1 MSIVHIAR
9 PAIRAL
15 KPYVAAEQL
24 DDTVRLNANESP
36 WACQTDSFRRPLNRY
51 PEIRP
56 TGVRARLAS
65 YYQVES
71 GQLIVTRGS
80 SEAIDML
87 LRVFC
92 RDGQDNIVTIAPGF
106 SMYAHYAHIQ
116 GASVRTVNADPAADF
131 VFSARDVIN
140 ACDDNSRV
148 IFLCNPN
155 NPTGTRI
162 AIEILETVL
171 DARSGQSAVVV
182 DEAYIEFAEGT
193 TAISLLRDYPNLIVL
208 RTLSKALAAAGAR
221 CGVALG
227 DPDVISL
234 LDAVQAP
241 YAIATPVAE
250 WIEDALA
257 TDGLRDAAQRVGE
270 IISERN
276 RMAAALG
283 QLPCVRKVW
292 RSDANFLLVRVVS
305 AVSVLAQARG
315 DGILLR
321 HFAGELAD
329 CVRITIGSQVD
340 NDRLL
345 SCLAQ
350 VKD

>member
-1 MSIVHIAR
+1 
-9 PAIRAL
+9 
-15 KPYVAAEQL
+15 
-24 DDTVRLNANESP
+24 
-36 WACQTDSFRRPLNRY
+36 
-51 PEIRP
+51 
-56 TGVRARLAS
+56 
-65 YYQVES
+65 
-71 GQLIVTRGS
+71 
-80 SEAIDML
+80 
-87 LRVFC
+87 
-92 RDGQDNIVTIAPGF
+92 
-106 SMYAHYAHIQ
+106 
-116 GASVRTVNADPAADF
+116 
-131 VFSARDVIN
+131 
-140 ACDDNSRV
+140 
-148 IFLCNPN
+148 
-155 NPTGTRI
+155 
-162 AIEILETVL
+162 
-171 DARSGQSAVVV
+171 
-182 DEAYIEFAEGT
+182 
-193 TAISLLRDYPNLIVL
+193 LLRDYPNLIVL